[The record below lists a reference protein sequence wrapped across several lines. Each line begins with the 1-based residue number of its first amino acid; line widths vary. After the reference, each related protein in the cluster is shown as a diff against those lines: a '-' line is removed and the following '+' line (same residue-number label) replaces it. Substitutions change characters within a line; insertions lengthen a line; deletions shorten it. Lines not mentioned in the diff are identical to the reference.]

1 MRMFSTQDVI
11 NMGVKLYDDEGF
23 TRENIKMW
31 LTILVDSGLADVN
44 VEEMFDI
51 IVGWGGKWYEGI

>member
-51 IVGWGGKWYEGI
+51 IVG